1 MFGAVVRTR
10 KMASVSFHIF
20 LQPLLDE
27 PVVFRKFQLR
37 DQDGNLVD
45 GMLVL
50 SITVCENKEPNLW
63 TMFEHESDLPE
74 HALPEL
80 DEKNILIAGKKVAL
94 ILFHFVR
101 PIRIAISLRSSLRVL
116 CILFS
121 RLALSLIHSFQLLG
135 FAHLKPTYVALH
147 VLFYTILRPIYWA
160 IVEVRTLLTDWEDPT
175 RTLLCFALALY
186 MWWIELVAFLII
198 GVILFKVARVV
209 GSKKNMSADQLD
221 HKTMVLEYRLARD
234 AVGS

>member
-1 MFGAVVRTR
+1 M
-10 KMASVSFHIF
+10 
-20 LQPLLDE
+20 
-27 PVVFRKFQLR
+27 
-37 DQDGNLVD
+37 
-45 GMLVL
+45 
-50 SITVCENKEPNLW
+50 
-63 TMFEHESDLPE
+63 
-74 HALPEL
+74 
-80 DEKNILIAGKKVAL
+80 
-94 ILFHFVR
+94 
-101 PIRIAISLRSSLRVL
+101 
-116 CILFS
+116 
-121 RLALSLIHSFQLLG
+121 
-135 FAHLKPTYVALH
+135 H